1 MEQMSWHELGV
12 EMLSKELDIGK
23 KEDTL
28 SHATFWSLGVCCLH
42 MAV

>member
-1 MEQMSWHELGV
+1 MQQMSWHELGV
-12 EMLSKELDIGK
+12 EMLSKELDRK